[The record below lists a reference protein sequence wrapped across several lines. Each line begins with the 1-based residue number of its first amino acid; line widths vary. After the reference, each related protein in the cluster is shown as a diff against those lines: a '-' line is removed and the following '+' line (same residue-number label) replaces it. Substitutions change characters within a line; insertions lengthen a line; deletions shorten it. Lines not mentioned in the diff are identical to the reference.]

1 MNQGNPAAPP
11 DVSIGAPDRFG
22 YAWQT
27 YTDLLPAYEEQFRR
41 WTVLLAPEDWK
52 DKDFLDVGCGMGRNS
67 YWPLTYG
74 ARSCT
79 AIDVDPRTVST
90 AADTL
95 RKFSNAQVRQLSV
108 YEIPWHDRFDITFS
122 IGVIHHLE
130 FPALAL
136 DRMVAATKPGGKVL
150 IWVYGRENN
159 SWIIHVF
166 DPVRKAVFSHM
177 PVELVHHL
185 SIYPTAAL
193 WLLLRLGIGRIAYF
207 RLLQQLT
214 FRHLRSIVFDQMIP
228 KISHYWPRDT
238 VRRLMEEAGLVDIRL
253 AWVNEMSWSAIGIRP
268 IGRN

>member
-1 MNQGNPAAPP
+1 MMNQTALP
-11 DVSIGAPDRFG
+11 DVSAGATDRFG

-41 WTVLLAPEDWK
+41 WTVLLTPEDWK

-74 ARSCT
+74 ARSCVAT
-79 AIDVDPRTVST
+79 DMDRRTVS
-90 AADTL
+90 AAANTL
-95 RKFSNAQVRQLSV
+95 RKFPNAEVRQVSV
-108 YEIPWHDRFDITFS
+108 YEIPWRNRFDITFS

-136 DRMVAATKPGGKVL
+136 GRMVAATKPGGKVL

-159 SWIIHVF
+159 DWIVRIF
-166 DPVRKAVFSHM
+166 DPLRKAIFSRM
-177 PVELVHHL
+177 PVAIVHHL

-193 WLLLRLGIGRIAYF
+193 WLLLRIGIGRIAYF

-228 KISHYWPRDT
+228 KIAHYWPRDT
-238 VRRLMEEAGLVDIRL
+238 VHCLMEEAGMVDIRL
-253 AWVNEMSWSAIGIRP
+253 AWVNEMSWTAIGTRP
-268 IGRN
+268 IERD

>member
-1 MNQGNPAAPP
+1 MNQGNTAP
-11 DVSIGAPDRFG
+11 DVSIGAADRFG

-74 ARSCT
+74 ARSCI
-79 AIDVDPRTVST
+79 AIDVDPRTVSA

-108 YEIPWHDRFDITFS
+108 YEIPWCDRFDIAFS

-136 DRMVAATKPGGKVL
+136 ERMVAATKPGGKVL

-159 SWIIHVF
+159 YWIVRLF
-166 DPVRKAVFSHM
+166 DPLRKAIFSRI
-177 PVELVHHL
+177 PVEIVHHL
-185 SIYPTAAL
+185 SIYPTASL
-193 WLLLRLGIGRIAYF
+193 WLLLRMGIGRIAYF
-207 RLLQQLT
+207 RLLQQLS
-214 FRHLRSIVFDQMIP
+214 FQHLRSIVFDQMIP
-228 KISHYWPRDT
+228 KIAHYWPQDT
-238 VRRLMEEAGLVDIRL
+238 VRRLMQEAGLIDVRL
-253 AWVNEMSWSAIGIRP
+253 AWVNEMSWAAIGTRP
-268 IGRN
+268 TARN